1 MTQIIN
7 IKNQKI
13 MIYRDSRFIYNNL
26 IFNKCI
32 YSEPAQYFLIV
43 I

>member
-7 IKNQKI
+7 IKN
-13 MIYRDSRFIYNNL
+13 YDRDSRFIYNNL

-32 YSEPAQYFLIV
+32 YLEPAQYFLIV